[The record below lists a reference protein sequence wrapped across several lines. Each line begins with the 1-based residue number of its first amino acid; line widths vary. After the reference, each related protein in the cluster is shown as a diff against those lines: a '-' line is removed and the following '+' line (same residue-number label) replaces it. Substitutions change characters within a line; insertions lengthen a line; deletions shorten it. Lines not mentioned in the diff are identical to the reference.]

1 MALYTSKGTIKDIFE
16 VASGVSKA
24 GNEWT
29 KVMVVLE
36 LRGYEDNTYLQ
47 AFTAFGDKAIL
58 CGHYE
63 PGQKVEIVWKMSAR
77 EWQGKYYTDIDL
89 VDIRPQE
96 EQTKTIP
103 VSSKP
108 GRSPI
113 YDRMANGEVGE
124 RRFPQPAPVEDDD
137 PDNDLPF

>member
-1 MALYTSKGTIKDIFE
+1 MALYSSKGTIKNIFE

-29 KVMVVLE
+29 KVQVVLE
-36 LRGYEDNTYLQ
+36 VTGYDDNTFLQ

-58 CGHYE
+58 CGHYDQ
-63 PGQKVEIVWKMSAR
+63 GQKVEIVWSMKAR

-103 VSSKP
+103 VTASTTGTWTP
-108 GRSPI
+108 
-113 YDRMANGEVGE
+113 
-124 RRFPQPAPVEDDD
+124 PAA
-137 PDNDLPF
+137 L